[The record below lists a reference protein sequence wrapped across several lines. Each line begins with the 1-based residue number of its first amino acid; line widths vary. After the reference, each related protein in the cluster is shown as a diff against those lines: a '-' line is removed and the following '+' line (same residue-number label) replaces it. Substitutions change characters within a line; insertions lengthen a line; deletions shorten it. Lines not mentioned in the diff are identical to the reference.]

1 MWKIPRK
8 RSWTRVLTE
17 SQLVPSE
24 SKRALEIRNL
34 RVVFHTYA
42 GVVKAIDGI
51 DLTVYKHELLGLVG
65 ESGCGKSVTA
75 LAIAGLLPE
84 NAKIQSGKI
93 LLDGDDLLGRSK
105 QELRIARLTD
115 IALVFQDPMTYL
127 NPVISVGNQLTDLF
141 NENLKVYRNEL
152 IGYRLSQI
160 EAELERNPGDTIKLQ
175 KERERLTSLRENPS
189 LKLGQGE
196 GKRLSRLRAIEYLK
210 LVQLPEPERIMKS
223 YPFELSGGMRQRAMI
238 AMALIRRPKVLLA
251 DEITTALDVTV
262 QAQILKLVQELRDK
276 IDSAII
282 IITHDLGVVAQVCDR
297 VAVMYAGNIV
307 ELATV
312 DEMFS
317 HPMHPYTKGLF
328 AAIPKLHGDS
338 KGSLE
343 SIKGSVPDLIYPPS
357 GCRFHPRCP
366 MAFDRCQ
373 NVKPPPVEISPG
385 HFVWCLLY
393 AH

>member
-1 MWKIPRK
+1 
-8 RSWTRVLTE
+8 LTE
-17 SQLVPSE
+17 SQLLPSE

-34 RVVFHTYA
+34 RVVFRTYA

-51 DLTVYKHELLGLVG
+51 DLTVYKHEMLGLVG

-75 LAIAGLLPE
+75 LSIAGLLPE
-84 NAKIQSGKI
+84 NAQVQSGEI
-93 LLDGDDLLGRSK
+93 LLDGDDLLSRSK

-127 NPVISVGNQLTDLF
+127 NPVISVGDQLTDAF

-160 EAELERNPGDTIKLQ
+160 EAELERNAGDRTKLQ
-175 KERERLTSLRENPS
+175 KERERLTSLKANPS
-189 LKLGQGE
+189 LNLGKGE
-196 GKRLSRLRAIEYLK
+196 GKRLSRLRAVEYLK

-262 QAQILKLVQELRDK
+262 QAQILKLVHELRDR

-317 HPMHPYTKGLF
+317 HSMHPYTKGLF

-338 KGSLE
+338 KGYLE

-366 MAFDRCQ
+366 MAFDRCR
-373 NVKPPPVEISPG
+373 NVKPPAVEVSPG
-385 HFVWCLLY
+385 HLVWCLLY